1 MHEIVYTRADYEP
14 WWMFDDWKEKIVSLQ
29 QFSSDEEAQR
39 YLEEQKQAFSL
50 QFANHEKRDL
60 AFDAYWNEEEM
71 EYCEKCEEDLQIF
84 HSLIWLVDGVP
95 KISF

>member
-14 WWMFDDWKEKIVSLQ
+14 WWMFDDWEEKTISRET
-29 QFSSDEEAQR
+29 FTSSEEAQR
-39 YLEEQKQAFSL
+39 HLEELQHDFGLRFS
-50 QFANHEKRDL
+50 NHEKRDL

-84 HSLIWLVDGVP
+84 HSIIWLVDGVP

>member
-14 WWMFDDWKEKIVSLQ
+14 WWMFEDWKETIVSQQ
-29 QFSSDEEAQR
+29 QFTSSEEAQR
-39 YLEEQKQAFSL
+39 YLEELRRDFSL
-50 QFANHEKRDL
+50 RFSHHEKRDS

-84 HSLIWLVDGVP
+84 HSLIWLRNGVP
-95 KISF
+95 KKSI